1 MAGFQIPMNA
11 LDRLVV
17 RLVYVQRV
25 PLAGWVVRLLLRWRG
40 TDIDPATVTGTGLRL
55 RHGGTGIVV
64 HPGARLGDGVT
75 LFHNVTIGRAR
86 IWEPPPPGPAG
97 AVQVGDGAVL
107 CAGAVVLFGDDGM
120 TIGAGTVI
128 AANAVLTSSTGPGE
142 IWAGAPARKIADRA
156 SLPARGGPPR
166 CFPDERRRRDEG
178 APKERGGKAARLQR
192 PAASG

>member
-1 MAGFQIPMNA
+1 MGGFQIPLNS

-17 RLVYVQRV
+17 RLVYAQRV
-25 PLAGWVVRLLLRWRG
+25 PLAGRAVRLLLRWRG
-40 TDIDPATVTGTGLRL
+40 TDIDPAAVTGTGLRL

-64 HPGARLGDGVT
+64 HPGARLGNGVT

-86 IWEPPPPGPAG
+86 IWEPPPPGTPG
-97 AVQVGDGAVL
+97 AVRIGDGAVL

-128 AANAVLTSSTGPGE
+128 AANAVLTCSTGQRE

-156 SLPARGGPPR
+156 LPA
-166 CFPDERRRRDEG
+166 D
-178 APKERGGKAARLQR
+178 RLADR
-192 PAASG
+192 FF